1 MGDTVGTVIEVH
13 PSRCHVRVGDGVI
26 PCRRRKRL
34 MHGPRAERNVLVV
47 GDRVRVER
55 VGGEGVVTEVLE
67 RGSELIRS
75 VPGRPRH
82 RHVIAANVD
91 QVLIVSATR
100 RPAIR
105 TGLIDR
111 CIAAARVSD
120 LPAVVCIN
128 KMDLVTGRR
137 RAEMETI
144 AGTYRSA
151 GFDCLLMSAV
161 KHEGLDALARRLQGR
176 TSVLVGHSGV
186 GKSAILNAIQP
197 GWRLRVGEVSGATL
211 RGRHTTTGS
220 RLLSLDAG
228 GFVVD
233 TPGVRA
239 FGLEEMTPAQILL
252 AYPEFAPLA
261 ASCRFNPCG
270 HTHEPDCAV
279 RAAVAAGAIAGWRYD
294 NYRRIVES
302 VQADDG

>member
-1 MGDTVGTVIEVH
+1 VVEVH
-13 PSRCHVRVGDGVI
+13 PSRCHVRVGDEVI

-34 MHGPRAERNVLVV
+34 AHGPRVERNVLVV

-55 VGGEGVVTEVLE
+55 MGGEGVVTEVLE
-67 RGSELIRS
+67 RASELIRS

-82 RHVIAANVD
+82 RQVIAANVD

-100 RPAIR
+100 RPTIR

-128 KMDLVTGRR
+128 KTDLVTGRR
-137 RAEMETI
+137 RAEIEAI

-151 GFDCLLMSAV
+151 GFDCLMMSAI
-161 KHEGLDALARRLQGR
+161 KHEGLDALACRFRGR

-211 RGRHTTTGS
+211 KGRHTTTGS
-220 RLLSLDAG
+220 RLLSLDSG

-233 TPGVRA
+233 TPGVRS
-239 FGLEEMTPAQILL
+239 FGLEEMAPAQILL
-252 AYPEFAPLA
+252 GYPEFARYA
-261 ASCRFNPCG
+261 TSCRFNPCA

-279 RAAVAAGAIAGWRYD
+279 RGAVAAREIAEWRYD
-294 NYRRIVES
+294 NYRRIVDS
-302 VQADDG
+302 IQAEDG